1 MVVSSSRTVI
11 LSFRHFLYTLK
22 HNTSNIKNL
31 FSWNAL
37 LYFCHSIMTA
47 PFALHSIVC
56 INWHKLFYPQFII
69 SLHHKIR
76 FKMHDLDLRVLT
88 ELKYLRNINIE
99 ILRINYLQ
107 VFIKKHNYLAKHIV
121 KYLEF

>member
-1 MVVSSSRTVI
+1 
-11 LSFRHFLYTLK
+11 
-22 HNTSNIKNL
+22 
-31 FSWNAL
+31 
-37 LYFCHSIMTA
+37 MTA

-107 VFIKKHNYLAKHIV
+107 VFNFEEAQLSRNIV
-121 KYLEF
+121 NYLEF